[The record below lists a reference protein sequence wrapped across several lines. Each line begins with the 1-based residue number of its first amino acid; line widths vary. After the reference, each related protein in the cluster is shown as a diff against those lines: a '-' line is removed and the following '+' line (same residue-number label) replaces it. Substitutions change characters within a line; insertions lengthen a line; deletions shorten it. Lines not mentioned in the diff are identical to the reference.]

1 MQKEAM
7 ILRKS
12 RESILKGLVEG
23 KERKK
28 CNYIIISFFKPVSI
42 GKQPQA
48 INIHKEEAAVT
59 NLYTYSSIVYKH
71 LSFHTPSAFT
81 FGPKKAL
88 PSLWIF
94 QVCEWW
100 GELRYFHGFEASV
113 HDMVVPIS
121 NKHSLRIS
129 SIVYIF
135 TSGFLYPLPMF
146 LTKKPVR
153 KEVWHKDTV
162 LVINTCIRGWTIY
175 YAVDGGH
182 RKAL

>member
-12 RESILKGLVEG
+12 RESIWKGLVEG
-23 KERKK
+23 KGRKK

-81 FGPKKAL
+81 FGPKEGFAISLNLSGVWVVRGTSLFSWVWSISPWHGRAHIKQTFTQDFIHCLHIHIRLPL
-88 PSLWIF
+88 PSTN
-94 QVCEWW
+94 
-100 GELRYFHGFEASV
+100 
-113 HDMVVPIS
+113 VP
-121 NKHSLRIS
+121 H
-129 SIVYIF
+129 
-135 TSGFLYPLPMF
+135 
-146 LTKKPVR
+146 
-153 KEVWHKDTV
+153 
-162 LVINTCIRGWTIY
+162 
-175 YAVDGGH
+175 
-182 RKAL
+182 